1 MYIKIK
7 MPCDKLSTEVYCD
20 KKVEC
25 EVAILYG
32 DLCLWTPPCD
42 SWINTEKK
50 ICLEKF

>member
-7 MPCDKLSTEVYCD
+7 RLDEKLSTEVQCD
-20 KKVEC
+20 YKVEC
-25 EVAILYG
+25 DMAILYG

-42 SWINTEKK
+42 FWMNTEKK